1 VADTFREVSS
11 QSWFGRLGQSI
22 KSVLVGLVIFVVSFP
37 LLYWNESRAVRT
49 ARSLEEGAGAVVSVG
64 SDRVDPTRENRL
76 VHVSG
81 DVTTPATLTD
91 SDFGVSVNALVLIR
105 HVEMFQWIESEK
117 KEERKKLGGGTETVT
132 TWEYRKDWSPDAVDS
147 SAFKHP
153 EGHENPGKLPVEA
166 QTWTAEPINL
176 GAFTVSQPVVEKLG
190 GQQDL
195 PVTEEQAS
203 QIAADDPDKVH
214 VTEGKVFLGENPSSP
229 VIGDTRVSFQVIK
242 PGPRS
247 VVAQQVGNSFQA
259 YPTKAGDDVLLVAEG
274 VQNAAAMFKTA
285 QDQNRALTWILRAVG
300 FFFMFMGLLL
310 IFKPIAVFADVVPLV
325 GTMLG
330 AGLGV
335 FAFLTA
341 IFLSL
346 ATIAVSWIV
355 VRPVLGLTLLAMAGG
370 AAAWLISIGIKKK
383 KARAALTPSPAAA

>member
-37 LLYWNESRAVRT
+37 LIYWNESRSVRT
-49 ARSLEEGAGAVVSVG
+49 ARSLEEGAGAVVNVG
-64 SDRVDPTRENRL
+64 TDRVDPTRENKL

-91 SDFGVSVNALVLIR
+91 PDFGVSVKALSLIR
-105 HVEMFQWIESEK
+105 HVEMFQWIETEK
-117 KEERKKLGGGTETVT
+117 KEERKKLGGGSETVT
-132 TWEYRKDWSPDAVDS
+132 TWDYKKDWSTEAVDS
-147 SAFKHP
+147 SSFKHP
-153 EGHENPGKLPVEA
+153 EGHQNPGELSVEA

-176 GAFTVSQPVVEKLG
+176 GAFTLSTPVIEKLG

-195 PVTEEQAS
+195 PVTGEQAS

-214 VTEGKVFLGENPSSP
+214 VAGGKVFLGANPSTP
-229 VIGDTRVSFQVIK
+229 EVGDTRVSFQVIK

-259 YPTKAGDDVLLVAEG
+259 YPTKAGDEIVLVAEG

-285 QDQNRALTWILRAVG
+285 QDQNRTLTWILRAVG
-300 FFFMFMGLLL
+300 FFLMFIGLLMV
-310 IFKPIAVFADVVPLV
+310 FKPISVFADVIPLV
-325 GTMLG
+325 GTVLG

-341 IFLSL
+341 AILSL
-346 ATIAVSWIV
+346 TTIAVSWIV
-355 VRPVLGLTLLAMAGG
+355 VRPVLGVGLLVVAGG
-370 AAAWLISIGIKKK
+370 VAAWLISIGVKKK
-383 KARAALTPSPAAA
+383 KARAALAPVPAPA